1 MTIYKTASTGYCI
14 EKRLNDYFF
23 KRFYIG
29 YNLAEAKKQ
38 FKHDYNE
45 QLNKEKQ

>member
-1 MTIYKTASTGYCI
+1 MTIYKTASNGYSI

-29 YNLAEAKKQ
+29 YNLAEAKSL
-38 FKHDYNE
+38 FKHDYN
-45 QLNKEKQ
+45 QQKNKE